1 MWVIEKTEVEDHAGH
16 HIHIEPYDPDE
27 QRKPDF
33 FKLSFDFGIDALVA
47 GSHGKCRKISPNRKK
62 SMNQGIQI

>member
-1 MWVIEKTEVEDHAGH
+1 MWVVEKTEVEDHAGH

-33 FKLSFDFGIDALVA
+33 FKLSFDFGIDARLLVHM
-47 GSHGKCRKISPNRKK
+47 GNVGKFHRTGKNR
-62 SMNQGIQI
+62 